1 MSKPVVLTIDEWS
14 PASVKY
20 MAPKINERGGKSI
33 SLVSKQTNRALCFST
48 PLMMTWG
55 ISDFVDSATGE
66 SDGKYTLSLNFPN
79 DEYATAATNK
89 FLEKL
94 KAFEN
99 QIIDDAVA
107 HSEVWWGQE
116 MSREIVKFNF
126 FSFLKYSKNK
136 DTKKTDFTKP
146 PSIRAKV
153 PHYDNKWAVE
163 IYDTKSNLIFPCDN
177 EHVTPMD
184 LIPKLSSVACVLQCG
199 GLWIG
204 GKGWGLTWKLIQCVV
219 KPKEVVSVYG
229 KCHIQLSPEEKETID
244 SQQIN
249 EDVADENSVS
259 DYIAPNVVAVP
270 KAIAAPAP
278 VVNTHVEDSDGED
291 NDSAVAPA
299 PVAPA
304 PMKKIVK
311 KVSEIAAT
319 PPPAP
324 VTEPVAET
332 AAPTIVKKKVVK
344 KVT

>member
-1 MSKPVVLTIDEWS
+1 MSKPVVLTVDEWN

-136 DTKKTDFTKP
+136 DTKKIDFTKP

-163 IYDTKSNLIFPCDN
+163 IYDTKSNLIFPCEN
-177 EHVTPMD
+177 EHITPMD

-249 EDVADENSVS
+249 EDTTDENSVS
-259 DYIAPNVVAVP
+259 EYVAP
-270 KAIAAPAP
+270 KAIATPAP

-291 NDSAVAPA
+291 SAPVAAALPPA
-299 PVAPA
+299 PVKKVV
-304 PMKKIVK
+304 KKI
-311 KVSEIAAT
+311 SETVAT
-319 PPPAP
+319 PPPVPAA
-324 VTEPVAET
+324 EPVVET
-332 AAPTIVKKKVVK
+332 APPAAATVVKKKVVK
-344 KVT
+344 LSLIHI